1 MSDQP
6 PTQHPPPELAA
17 ILINSVTEYAIFTL
31 DTGGHI
37 TSWNPGAQ
45 RLKGYTSEEVLG
57 KHFSLFYTE
66 EDRSKGKPQSMLDRT
81 SAEGHVQDE
90 GWRLRKD
97 GSKFWAWVVL
107 QAMLDAHGQLAGFA
121 KITRD
126 LTDRKQAEERRL
138 RVAQLEEAARVRT
151 EFLNFISHEMRSPLS
166 AFHLQVQ
173 LLRTDAQAFTAPRAQ
188 KIVERLDRSYRRL
201 AEMVETVL
209 EQSRIQA
216 GRAQPRLQQVDLVKS
231 AIDVVE
237 ELRPEAEGKGLKLSV
252 TSQISEGSL
261 ETDPTFLRLILVNLL
276 GNAIKFTRSGSID
289 VALLIG
295 GKEFRVKVRDDG
307 PGIPAQDHQRIFE
320 PFVRLESFEHT
331 HTDGFGLGLANAKRL
346 SEALLGRIELES
358 KPGFGS
364 TFTLVLP
371 AEPQRNT

>member
-1 MSDQP
+1 
-6 PTQHPPPELAA
+6 
-17 ILINSVTEYAIFTL
+17 
-31 DTGGHI
+31 
-37 TSWNPGAQ
+37 
-45 RLKGYTSEEVLG
+45 
-57 KHFSLFYTE
+57 
-66 EDRSKGKPQSMLDRT
+66 
-81 SAEGHVQDE
+81 
-90 GWRLRKD
+90 
-97 GSKFWAWVVL
+97 
-107 QAMLDAHGQLAGFA
+107 
-121 KITRD
+121 
-126 LTDRKQAEERRL
+126 
-138 RVAQLEEAARVRT
+138 
-151 EFLNFISHEMRSPLS
+151 MRSPLS

-216 GRAQPRLQQVDLVKS
+216 GRALPRLQQVDLVKS
-231 AIDVVE
+231 ATDVVE

-358 KPGFGS
+358 KPGLGS

-371 AEPQRNT
+371 AEPQGNT